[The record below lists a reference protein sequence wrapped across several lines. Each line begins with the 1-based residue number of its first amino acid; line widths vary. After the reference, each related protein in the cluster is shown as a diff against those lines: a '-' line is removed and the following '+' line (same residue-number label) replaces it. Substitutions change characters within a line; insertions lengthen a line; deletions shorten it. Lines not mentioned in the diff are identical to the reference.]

1 MVPVATLCLTSLQMD
16 NVVVINDYRQ
26 MDKAIK
32 EGRQYLLNI
41 CKKIKKA
48 NCNVLLIQKI
58 YPP

>member
-48 NCNVLLIQKI
+48 N
-58 YPP
+58 